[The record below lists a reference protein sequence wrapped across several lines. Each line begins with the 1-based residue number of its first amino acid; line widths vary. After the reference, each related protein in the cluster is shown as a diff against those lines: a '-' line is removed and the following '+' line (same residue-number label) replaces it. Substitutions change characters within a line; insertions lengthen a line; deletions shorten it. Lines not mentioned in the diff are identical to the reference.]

1 MSNEPHFSPD
11 ADRSQ
16 TPDIN
21 QAPDITKVAAL
32 IGDAAR
38 ANMLIA
44 LLGGKALTATELA
57 AEADI
62 TAATASSHLKKL
74 TDAHL
79 VIAQKQGRHKY
90 FQLRSREIAE
100 FLETLLNVSAAVDHS
115 RTNTGP
121 KDPALRHARV
131 CYDHLAGEIGVSLLD
146 ALKSSGVLIE
156 QDQQL
161 LLTPGGREL
170 FNSLGADVGSLEKLR
185 RPVCKNCLDWS
196 ERRHHLAGS
205 LGQWVLQ
212 DILNRGWARKDLDS
226 RVIRFTPEGLQALR
240 KRYALT
246 HQFA

>member
-1 MSNEPHFSPD
+1 MSNESHFSPD
-11 ADRSQ
+11 
-16 TPDIN
+16 PDIN
-21 QAPDITKVAAL
+21 QVPDITKVAAL

-38 ANMLIA
+38 ASMLIA

-74 TDAHL
+74 TDAQL
-79 VIAQKQGRHKY
+79 VIPQKQGRHKY

-100 FLETLLNVSAAVDHS
+100 FLETLLNVSATVEHS
-115 RTNTGP
+115 RASTGP

-131 CYDHLAGEIGVSLLD
+131 CYDHLAGEVGVSLLD
-146 ALKSSGVLIE
+146 GLKSSGVLIE

-161 LLTPGGREL
+161 LLTPSGRDL

-226 RVIRFTPEGLQALR
+226 RVIRFTADGLQALR
-240 KRYALT
+240 NRYALT
-246 HQFA
+246 NQIA

>member
-1 MSNEPHFSPD
+1 MPNEPHFSPD
-11 ADRSQ
+11 
-16 TPDIN
+16 PN

-90 FQLRSREIAE
+90 FQLRSRVIAE
-100 FLETLLNVSAAVDHS
+100 FLETLLNVSATMEHS
-115 RTNTGP
+115 RTLTGP
-121 KDPALRHARV
+121 KDPALRHARI
-131 CYDHLAGEIGVSLLD
+131 CYDHLAGEVGVSLLD
-146 ALKSSGVLIE
+146 ALKSSAVLIE

-161 LLTPGGREL
+161 LLTSSGRDL
-170 FNSLGADVGSLEKLR
+170 FNSLGADVGNLEKLR

-205 LGQWVLQ
+205 LGQWVLR

-226 RVIRFTPEGLQALR
+226 RVIRFTPGGLQALR

-246 HQFA
+246 DLPA